1 MKLILCALVAALAV
15 PILTLPAT
23 AQTRAKAEV
32 QAELDALSKQKQQL
46 NASLSTIN
54 NTIMEYRLQR
64 THRNAGVPFHQSQV
78 EANRTPETNAV
89 TIELANRSGR
99 DVYDEAID
107 QAQNMK
113 SQVQQKLSLVKRQI
127 EKVKAELKTAS

>member
-1 MKLILCALVAALAV
+1 M
-15 PILTLPAT
+15 
-23 AQTRAKAEV
+23 
-32 QAELDALSKQKQQL
+32 
-46 NASLSTIN
+46 
-54 NTIMEYRLQR
+54 
-64 THRNAGVPFHQSQV
+64 PFHQSQV
-78 EANRTPETNAV
+78 EANRTPETNAA

-113 SQVQQKLSLVKRQI
+113 SQVQQELSLVKQQI